1 MTQTT
6 DTTAPPSLC
15 PSCGLTSRDGTVRR
29 DGDGVCQATYL
40 CAGPLQDCDR
50 IWIVRWMEGA

>member
-1 MTQTT
+1 MTHTP

-15 PSCGLTSRDGTVRR
+15 PTCGLTSRDGTVRDK
-29 DGDGVCQATYL
+29 DGAREAVYL

-50 IWIVRWMEGA
+50 IWIVRWMEVA